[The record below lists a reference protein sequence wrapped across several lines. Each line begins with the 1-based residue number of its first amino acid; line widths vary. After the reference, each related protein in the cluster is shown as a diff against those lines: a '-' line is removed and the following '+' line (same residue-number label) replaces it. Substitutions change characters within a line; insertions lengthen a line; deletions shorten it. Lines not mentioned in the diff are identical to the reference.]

1 MKKFLT
7 IFLCM
12 IGLSGFAQ
20 DITHATSFGFTF
32 ATNVSGAAYSWT
44 NDNDYAFRLL
54 DMSFNSDIAN
64 TATVTLVRRHNIT
77 PQLVS
82 DVVTTNDMGG
92 IETNYYYIVTNT
104 ITSYETNVLL
114 SVTNTATLYDED
126 DMPKVYIRLGDILRW
141 AFSDTNTKAIVF
153 DALR

>member
-1 MKKFLT
+1 
-7 IFLCM
+7 M